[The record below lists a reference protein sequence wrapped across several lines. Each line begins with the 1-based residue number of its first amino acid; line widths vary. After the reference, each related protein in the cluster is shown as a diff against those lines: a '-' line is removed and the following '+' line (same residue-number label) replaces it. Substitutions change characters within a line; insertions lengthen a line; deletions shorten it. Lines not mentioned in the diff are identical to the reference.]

1 MSLELLNSKAEQ
13 ESKYIPF
20 DELPIGS
27 HKINKFDIYND
38 SKFGSGKRLAIYLEE
53 GYLILPTR
61 MSGELTSPFNIRK
74 LNSKKYDFIYDGKS
88 DNQRLNFRFDL
99 SKPDKAVFGD
109 NDANTST
116 GAAAVTEAVENQDLG
131 PSASKRRKSN

>member
-20 DELPIGS
+20 DELPLGI
-27 HKINKFDIYND
+27 HKINKFDVYND

-61 MSGELTSPFNIRK
+61 MSGELTNSFNIRK
-74 LNSKKYDFIYDGKS
+74 LNSKKYDFIYEGKA
-88 DNQRLNFRFDL
+88 DNQRLNFRFVL
-99 SKPDKAVFGD
+99 SKSDEAVFGD
-109 NDANTST
+109 N
-116 GAAAVTEAVENQDLG
+116 GAATNDVTAATESAENQDLE
-131 PSASKRRKSN
+131 PSTSKKRKTK

>member
-1 MSLELLNSKAEQ
+1 MSLELLNSKAVQ

-20 DELPIGS
+20 DELPVGI
-27 HKINKFDIYND
+27 HKINKFDVYND

-74 LNSKKYDFIYDGKS
+74 LNSKQYDFIYEGKA
-88 DNQRLNFRFDL
+88 DNQRLNFSFAL
-99 SKPDKAVFGD
+99 SKPDEALFDD
-109 NDANTST
+109 NTV
-116 GAAAVTEAVENQDLG
+116 GATNSVEAVQNQDLES
-131 PSASKRRKSN
+131 SAPKKKKTK